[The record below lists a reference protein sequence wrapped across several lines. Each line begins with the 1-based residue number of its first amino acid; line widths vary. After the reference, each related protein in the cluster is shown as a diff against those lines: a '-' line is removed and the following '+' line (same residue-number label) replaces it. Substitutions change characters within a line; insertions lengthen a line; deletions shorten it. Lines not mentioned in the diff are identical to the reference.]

1 MGRSNT
7 SVRVAAERAVD
18 QVASRRTAVLNALDQ
33 VTRSSAFRASGRS
46 QEFLRYIVETALDRN
61 FESLKERVIGSA
73 LFGRAPDYDT
83 GSDAIVRVV
92 ANETRRR
99 LGEYYAG
106 EGQTDKIHIGVPS
119 GSYIPAIDITAE
131 DVQGARSALADARA
145 GPLGDTQQRSRLGW
159 LRIAW
164 PVTVVAV
171 TFLCLFLWIQNR
183 ELGRRLDAEAV
194 TQRAIP
200 RSLLWPQ
207 FFSGSR
213 SIHVVL
219 ADASAG
225 GVQVLLKHRMP
236 LSDYLDGR
244 VYPDAHLNP
253 ETALF
258 VQFLMR
264 SQFTTASYAM
274 VAVKLAQLADSFS
287 HPLSVIYARELTL
300 RTFQGGDHFIVLGTA
315 RANPW
320 AQLFEDRLNFNLH
333 YDAHSDLPVFLNRAP
348 RPGEP
353 SRYAPDGTGSA
364 KQSYGQVAFLPN
376 LHRDG
381 HVLLITG
388 IDSQGTEAAGEFVTD
403 LARLDEAM
411 TRMGIV
417 RSSLPRAFEILLR
430 VTHTGK
436 APIGCDIVAS
446 RVSPPIEQ

>member
-1 MGRSNT
+1 
-7 SVRVAAERAVD
+7 VD
-18 QVASRRTAVLNALDQ
+18 QVATRRAAVLNALDQ
-33 VTRSSAFRASGRS
+33 VTRSSVFRASGRS
-46 QEFLRYIVETALDRN
+46 QEFLRYVVETALDRN

-106 EGQTDKIHIGVPS
+106 EGQTDKVHIGLPS

-131 DVQGARSALADARA
+131 DVEGARSTLADAST
-145 GPLGDTQQRSRLGW
+145 GLLGDAQRRSRLGW
-159 LRIAW
+159 LRIGW
-164 PVTVVAV
+164 PVTVVAA

-200 RSLLWPQ
+200 RSLLWSQ

-225 GVQVLLKHRMP
+225 GVQVLLKHRMS

-244 VYPDAHLNP
+244 LYPDSASLNP
-253 ETALF
+253 ETAFF
-258 VQFLMR
+258 VQFIMR

-287 HPLSVIYARELTL
+287 HPLSVTYARELSL

-333 YDAHSDLPVFLNRAP
+333 YDGHSVSPVFLNRAP
-348 RPGEP
+348 RPGEA

-403 LARLDEAM
+403 LARVDEAM
-411 TRMGIV
+411 TRMGLL

-436 APIGCDIVAS
+436 APMGCDIVAS
-446 RVSPPIEQ
+446 RVSPPVE

>member
-1 MGRSNT
+1 M
-7 SVRVAAERAVD
+7 D
-18 QVASRRTAVLNALDQ
+18 QVATRRTAVLKALDE

-46 QEFLRYIVETALDRN
+46 QEFLRYVVETALDRN

-106 EGQTDKIHIGVPS
+106 EGQADKIHIGLPS
-119 GSYIPAIDITAE
+119 GCYIPTIDIIAE
-131 DVQGARSALADARA
+131 DVHGARSTLADNASA
-145 GPLGDTQQRSRLGW
+145 GPLGLMQQRSRLGW

-164 PVTVVAV
+164 PVTAVAS

-183 ELGRRLDAEAV
+183 DLGRRLDAEAV
-194 TQRAIP
+194 ARMAIP
-200 RSLLWPQ
+200 ESLLWSQ
-207 FFSGSR
+207 FFNGGR

-225 GVQVLLKHRMP
+225 GVQVLLKHRMSLP
-236 LSDYLDGR
+236 DYLDGR
-244 VYPDAHLNP
+244 LYPDSARLNP
-253 ETALF
+253 ETAFF
-258 VQFLMR
+258 VQFIMR

-287 HPLSVIYARELTL
+287 HPLSIIYARELSL

-333 YDAHSDLPVFLNRAP
+333 YDAHSDAPVFLNRAP
-348 RPGEP
+348 RPGEA
-353 SRYAPDGTGSA
+353 SRYAPDGTGST

-376 LHRDG
+376 LHREG

-411 TRMGIV
+411 TKMGLV

-446 RVSPPIEQ
+446 RVSTPVE